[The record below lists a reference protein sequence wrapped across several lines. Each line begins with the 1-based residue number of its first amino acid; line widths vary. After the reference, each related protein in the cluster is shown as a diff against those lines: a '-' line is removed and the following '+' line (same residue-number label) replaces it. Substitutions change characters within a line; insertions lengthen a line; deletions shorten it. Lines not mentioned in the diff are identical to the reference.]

1 MVMAILY
8 NKSYK
13 DLAVSTRE
21 EIINY
26 FSHSSIPG
34 KKNEPHW
41 MVTDYKNFIDD
52 FQMESRNTFDVFEVY
67 IKGPQDKNAEYN
79 EIWPKNYVTIVF
91 SKKELN
97 RLPKENEIIET
108 LDKISD
114 FEKGLYI
121 RRRVIVEGADIRDS
135 SDPGV
140 EHLV

>member
-1 MVMAILY
+1 MIMAILY

-13 DLAVSTRE
+13 DIAVSTRE

-26 FSHSSIPG
+26 FSHMPG
-34 KKNEPHW
+34 KKNTPHRL
-41 MVTDYKNFIDD
+41 VSDHKNFVDN

-79 EIWPKNYVTIVF
+79 EIWPKNYVTTVF
-91 SKKELN
+91 SKRELN

-108 LDKISD
+108 LDTIPD

-121 RRRVIVEGADIRDS
+121 RRRVIVEGADIRDP